1 MTIRK
6 YTNEKG
12 ESVEFGRNTPYKVI
26 SIDGESAIQNV
37 ITSRKNYAQD
47 GESINAMT
55 LDIRPILIQGR
66 LTARSKSELET
77 HRRKLI
83 RVFSPKLKGRY
94 VKLDSAVEYQVE
106 CVVEFAPHFASVV
119 RNDKSVN
126 FQISLIC
133 PNPYWQDIAESK
145 ADISTETGNI
155 EFPLEIPAEGL
166 ELSIRTISFITN
178 IYNQGDVDTPIRVTL
193 KAVGA
198 VVNPIIENLDTGEY
212 IRVKRELAEGDTLE
226 INTAFGNKRVEIIKP
241 DGSRENVFHYIDY
254 KSTFFQLVGG
264 DNTIKYDAEVGEN
277 NLDVSIYYTPNYLG
291 I

>member
-37 ITSRKNYAQD
+37 ITSSKNYAQD
-47 GESINAMT
+47 GESINAMA

-133 PNPYWQDIAESK
+133 PDPYWQSVTESE
-145 ADISTETGNI
+145 TEIVTWIGGL
-155 EFPLEIPAEGL
+155 EFPLVFPTQFSTAGEKRINVINA
-166 ELSIRTISFITN
+166 
-178 IYNQGDVDTPIRVTL
+178 GDVETPIRVEIAAPAT
-193 KAVGA
+193 
-198 VVNPIIENLDTGEY
+198 NPKLTHIGTGEF
-212 IRVKRELAEGDTLE
+212 IRIKRELTGNDVLVVT
-226 INTAFGNKRVEIIKP
+226 TDFGNKRVEI
-241 DGSRENVFHYIDY
+241 DGVSKFNYIDQET
-254 KSTFFQLVGG
+254 TFFSLLPG
-264 DNTIKYDAEVGEN
+264 DNILE
-277 NLDVSIYYTPNYLG
+277 YTSDDEQEKARVRISYKNRYLG
-291 I
+291 V